1 MRKIKDTLT
10 LVKDGVCEY
19 KIRIATPMEPVSNE
33 LEVAQAIARLI
44 EAATGVL
51 PEIDEAKPDNW
62 QYHEILVGKTIRE
75 DDNLKIDR
83 DGMEQDDCEIV
94 LRNGKIVLAAATD
107 DGLWACAARF
117 AKQFVGYDTETMS
130 EVKKQKALTPSLPY
144 FTETGN
150 GDLPY
155 QTMLEDTV
163 RRTVGVSDGP
173 VCYSS
178 PAVYERLLG
187 AARGMAAD
195 QNRKVRLIH
204 NSRLAPCNCPACQK
218 AAEEEGTPY
227 GAYFRAVAKIAET
240 LQPLWKEQRVQIAA
254 YMETLTPPAQLVFP
268 ENVDVLVC
276 DPKLVSAKAINDP
289 SCKTNR
295 AFARVLKK
303 WTSVARVQVLDF
315 TSDYY
320 YYPAP
325 LPNYFTVRENVR
337 YYASLGVRGVYLQW
351 NTVQAGLE
359 FGPARKKVYR
369 ALLSDPMMSEEDYS
383 ALWQTSLARVY
394 GYGHADDMRVY
405 MELMDAAASEDYTV
419 VSRPAQVV
427 PVRVLSREGDRCTYD
442 LSVMSEVYR
451 LWDRIHPYRE
461 ASARSQVYL
470 SQMLFN
476 RYQSRPESHA
486 FVQFSEWFTDAI
498 GNFDKTDV
506 INTLIDQAKSE

>member
-163 RRTVGVSDGP
+163 RRTVGVSP
-173 VCYSS
+173 CMSVFW
-178 PAVYERLLG
+178 
-187 AARGMAAD
+187 
-195 QNRKVRLIH
+195 
-204 NSRLAPCNCPACQK
+204 AP
-218 AAEEEGTPY
+218 
-227 GAYFRAVAKIAET
+227 RAVW
-240 LQPLWKEQRVQIAA
+240 QQIR
-254 YMETLTPPAQLVFP
+254 T
-268 ENVDVLVC
+268 
-276 DPKLVSAKAINDP
+276 
-289 SCKTNR
+289 
-295 AFARVLKK
+295 ARCV
-303 WTSVARVQVLDF
+303 
-315 TSDYY
+315 
-320 YYPAP
+320 
-325 LPNYFTVRENVR
+325 
-337 YYASLGVRGVYLQW
+337 
-351 NTVQAGLE
+351 
-359 FGPARKKVYR
+359 
-369 ALLSDPMMSEEDYS
+369 
-383 ALWQTSLARVY
+383 
-394 GYGHADDMRVY
+394 
-405 MELMDAAASEDYTV
+405 
-419 VSRPAQVV
+419 
-427 PVRVLSREGDRCTYD
+427 
-442 LSVMSEVYR
+442 
-451 LWDRIHPYRE
+451 
-461 ASARSQVYL
+461 
-470 SQMLFN
+470 
-476 RYQSRPESHA
+476 
-486 FVQFSEWFTDAI
+486 
-498 GNFDKTDV
+498 
-506 INTLIDQAKSE
+506 

>member
-1 MRKIKDTLT
+1 M
-10 LVKDGVCEY
+10 
-19 KIRIATPMEPVSNE
+19 
-33 LEVAQAIARLI
+33 
-44 EAATGVL
+44 
-51 PEIDEAKPDNW
+51 
-62 QYHEILVGKTIRE
+62 
-75 DDNLKIDR
+75 
-83 DGMEQDDCEIV
+83 
-94 LRNGKIVLAAATD
+94 
-107 DGLWACAARF
+107 
-117 AKQFVGYDTETMS
+117 
-130 EVKKQKALTPSLPY
+130 
-144 FTETGN
+144 
-150 GDLPY
+150 
-155 QTMLEDTV
+155 
-163 RRTVGVSDGP
+163 
-173 VCYSS
+173 
-178 PAVYERLLG
+178 
-187 AARGMAAD
+187 
-195 QNRKVRLIH
+195 
-204 NSRLAPCNCPACQK
+204 
-218 AAEEEGTPY
+218 
-227 GAYFRAVAKIAET
+227 
-240 LQPLWKEQRVQIAA
+240 
-254 YMETLTPPAQLVFP
+254 
-268 ENVDVLVC
+268 
-276 DPKLVSAKAINDP
+276 
-289 SCKTNR
+289 
-295 AFARVLKK
+295 
-303 WTSVARVQVLDF
+303 LDF

-442 LSVMSEVYR
+442 LSVMSEAYR